1 MVLNCIILRWTKKQ
15 QHREN
20 CVNHTIPSMFHSEIL
35 ALLNFN
41 KIKILSPGLEN
52 NHTLKRLFWQFSNIT
67 KYVKSVGKIPDQH
80 LSVWLFSNNL
90 DIYDHV
96 GKLPEQCST
105 VWLFPYPGDKSLF
118 LLKFNE
124 AWILE
129 LNLWFTKGYPG
140 KISSVSRGTRYC

>member
-80 LSVWLFSNNL
+80 LSVWLFSN
-90 DIYDHV
+90 
-96 GKLPEQCST
+96 
-105 VWLFPYPGDKSLF
+105 PGDKVQILVESTGQICPVVLHLF
-118 LLKFNE
+118 LTLS
-124 AWILE
+124 
-129 LNLWFTKGYPG
+129 PG
-140 KISSVSRGTRYC
+140 FENNHTFKC